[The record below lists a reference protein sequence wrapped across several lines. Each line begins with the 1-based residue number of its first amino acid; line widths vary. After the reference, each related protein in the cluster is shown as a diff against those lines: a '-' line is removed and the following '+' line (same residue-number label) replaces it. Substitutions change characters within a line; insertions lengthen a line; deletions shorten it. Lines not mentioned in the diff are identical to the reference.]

1 MNRKMKMLSIVVF
14 AIMLVC
20 SLFNTTALAADTSDT
35 IQTEIAG
42 EVISTNGK
50 TVVAV
55 ILHGE
60 ADILTKSEVEAEYNG
75 ITSWNTK
82 NGNRVSTGDTFNVG
96 SNTYTVAIYGDVD
109 SNGLVDSSDALL
121 IERVAVKLPGYSLT
135 EVQRIA
141 ADVDL
146 VDGSINSIDSLRI
159 KKFKVTLESTTVS
172 GNPTK
177 KEDPKP
183 EVPQNLTAIYGQTL
197 ADVKLPASDKGTYIF
212 EDALNTPVGNA
223 GNNTFSVIYVPN
235 DLLKYKVVRISVTIK
250 VEKAE
255 PGVEIPNGLTA
266 TVGDTLADVTLPTST
281 IGTWEW
287 VDPSTT
293 SVGNAGNNVFKATFT
308 PKDTN
313 NFKTKTV
320 DVTIKVIAATVPTE
334 KVTSIVVTET
344 PNTTT
349 NYCYSDI
356 EVATIEAT
364 TESGALTTVN
374 NSILEVKA
382 TNATVK
388 IVNGKIVLNAA
399 QAGTYDI
406 TFTKKGV
413 ATDAKIT
420 TPNDSTVEI
429 TKITATVKEDETI
442 NKITV
447 KDSTGKEVSGTIELF
462 AGKDDNYYTIVFS
475 HDYGT
480 GKRNVEYTKSVSDV
494 TLDLG
499 SSNVFDANTTKFYN
513 GTTLA
518 TGNFDRLRISTAN
531 VATATTGTIKIA
543 VNGTTA
549 SKDITV
555 NVRPIQ
561 IYEIAIKSTTGSIV
575 DDKEITINLEVT
587 GSDNKPKKF
596 EYAANVIG
604 LGANSEIKVQ
614 STNPDHPQVLSRF
627 LKLTALNE
635 AGSAATSGQDI
646 KAIKLTLSKEF
657 DDVLTGS
664 YAGLV
669 VKDVLKEGIVIRY
682 QGVENSNSD
691 TLVEKTVVYKFAGL
705 DTLNDPSDEEDSNGN
720 PTGGDASVDKT
731 ALLPIETLGIEVKN
745 KPTEITAEQVEKIE
759 ELYKD
764 IKVNVKVKENGTET
778 NKETTLADLKA
789 EGAKVE
795 VDKSVD
801 GKVTIKVTYDG
812 KSTEIE
818 LTVKAEEVKPSKAP
832 EKVPN
837 SSDDK
842 KDETIVDKEVA
853 DKNTADKEQS
863 TDKTEQTGTN
873 GDTSKV
879 EENKGE
885 QVKEPEK
892 TPDSSNVPETPVAPE
907 GQPIENPTP
916 EATPAEVTVVPE
928 V

>member
-293 SVGNAGNNVFKATFT
+293 SVGNAGNNVFKAIFT

-334 KVTSIVVTET
+334 KVTSIVVKET

-349 NYCYSDI
+349 NYCYNDI

-406 TFTKKGV
+406 TFTKKGI

-420 TPNDSTVEI
+420 TPNNSSIEI
-429 TKITATVKEDETI
+429 TKITAQVKEDETI
-442 NKITV
+442 NKIVV
-447 KDSTGKEVSGTIELF
+447 KDSAGKEVSGAINLF
-462 AGKDDNYYTIVFS
+462 AGKLNNYYALEFY
-475 HDYGT
+475 HNYGT
-480 GKRNVEYTKSVSDV
+480 GKREYKISKDKIFVNNA

-499 SSNVFDANTTKFYN
+499 TSNAFDSNGTKFCNGTSVATNNFDSLRIATSNVT
-513 GTTLA
+513 
-518 TGNFDRLRISTAN
+518 S
-531 VATATTGTIKIA
+531 ATTGTIKISIDGVSKDIV
-543 VNGTTA
+543 VNVKPVQLYEFNIVSSEKSLVDDGEVIIKFAATGSDTEHKVINVGTVGITAISSIKIQSVKYSTVLTRIFTVAQLTNAGTTA
-549 SKDITV
+549 SGED
-555 NVRPIQ
+555 
-561 IYEIAIKSTTGSIV
+561 
-575 DDKEITINLEVT
+575 EVT
-587 GSDNKPKKF
+587 GIKLAFKPGVTLDSTVSF
-596 EYAANVIG
+596 
-604 LGANSEIKVQ
+604 NSE
-614 STNPDHPQVLSRF
+614 T
-627 LKLTALNE
+627 
-635 AGSAATSGQDI
+635 
-646 KAIKLTLSKEF
+646 
-657 DDVLTGS
+657 
-664 YAGLV
+664 LV
-669 VKDVLKEGIVIRY
+669 VKDVLKEGIVIKY
-682 QGVENSNSD
+682 QGVETTNSD
-691 TLVEKTVVYKFAGL
+691 TLVEKTVVYNFEGL
-705 DTLNDPSDEEDSNGN
+705 DTINDSSDEEDSNGN

-795 VDKSVD
+795 VDKKVD

-832 EKVPN
+832 EKVPS

-879 EENKGE
+879 EENKEE